1 MKRRATKTTMKKE
14 AKMIDFVKKNT
25 VDNTCKEI
33 AAQIKE
39 QYKKNNISEIEIK
52 KVLDLIKNTERL
64 KSVLPYL

>member
-1 MKRRATKTTMKKE
+1 MKKE

-25 VDNTCKEI
+25 VDNTCNEI

-39 QYKKNNISEIEIK
+39 QYKKNNISETEIK
-52 KVLDLIKNTERL
+52 KVLDLIKDTERL

>member
-1 MKRRATKTTMKKE
+1 
-14 AKMIDFVKKNT
+14 MIDFVKKNT

-52 KVLDLIKNTERL
+52 KVLDLIKDTERL